1 MLQVSINF
9 TLGRLW
15 VISSSDLAFSLPIM
29 FPSIPESSTKSRV
42 EIQVRVTVDLADPS
56 SSIDPHIYDRVGSW
70 KWLKLPPG
78 TATKRRTR
86 KQGKIGEQPTFLTW
100 YLLLTINQTLTLGIS
115 NFSHRQRLLRKSSA

>member
-1 MLQVSINF
+1 MPAGIQHIPPPAVSSRKPEMPFRDQKIVHPPKESCYN
-9 TLGRLW
+9 
-15 VISSSDLAFSLPIM
+15 LPIM

-78 TATKRRTR
+78 TVPASRAK
-86 KQGKIGEQPTFLTW
+86 L
-100 YLLLTINQTLTLGIS
+100 TLTLGIS